1 MNALEPL
8 ACSLRQVQFV
18 IPVANLGGFARAA
31 ARCHVLQL
39 SLSAQAASVEQ
50 ALGVRLCER
59 DRRTVRMSTAGAAV
73 VDRARL
79 LLAAR
84 DLVDAAPGH

>member
-8 ACSLRQVQFV
+8 ACSLRQLQFV
-18 IPVANLGGFARAA
+18 IPVANLGGFGRAA

-39 SLSAQAASVEQ
+39 SLSAPTASVEQ
-50 ALGVRLCER
+50 ALGVRLFER
-59 DRRTVRMSTAGAAV
+59 DRRTVRMSTAGAA